1 MVITRLPTA
10 KATGPHLRE
19 VLWAAL
25 GSVRSSRR
33 VPDHVAELVEGL
45 SAFGRCF
52 RLTQISLETFRLSCL
67 KWNFIQNTGF

>member
-1 MVITRLPTA
+1 MLYLLLIPLPLSFLINKMVITRLPTA

-33 VPDHVAELVEGL
+33 VPEHVAVLVEGL

-52 RLTQISLETFRLSCL
+52 QSYSD
-67 KWNFIQNTGF
+67 